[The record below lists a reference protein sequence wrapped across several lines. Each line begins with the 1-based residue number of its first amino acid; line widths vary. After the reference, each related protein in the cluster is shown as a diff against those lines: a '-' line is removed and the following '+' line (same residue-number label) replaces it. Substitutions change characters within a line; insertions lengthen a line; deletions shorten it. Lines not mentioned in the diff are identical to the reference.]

1 VGSSRIAPGAV
12 VIGMPAMAKDKFF
25 EQVRYMFR
33 LKRLFADVAEIK
45 SRLGP
50 TKPEP
55 AKAGDES

>member
-1 VGSSRIAPGAV
+1 V

-45 SRLGP
+45 SRLALP
-50 TKPEP
+50 KPEP
-55 AKAGDES
+55 AKTGDES